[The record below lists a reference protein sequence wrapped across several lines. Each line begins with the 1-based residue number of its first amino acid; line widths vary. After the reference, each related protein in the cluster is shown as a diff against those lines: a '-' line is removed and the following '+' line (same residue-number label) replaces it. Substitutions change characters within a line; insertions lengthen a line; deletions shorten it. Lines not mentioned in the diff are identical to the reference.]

1 MHCLNILCHL
11 NSFFLLIGS
20 VFVRVE
26 FDNDVYIYINN
37 HDDDV
42 YYDYYAYGL
51 SDELCF
57 LNTLVLRNKNT
68 NETFQAEYPGSC
80 TRPYYRNYV
89 VVKMNSRDY
98 FRLLSNK
105 FINITSTT
113 VSLEMYNAD
122 NMFVYPFN
130 LRIEPDDAIQCD
142 VILHLTNLKI
152 HEIDYW
158 INEGILL
165 ILVNTLLDVATV
177 NVSKLLLH
185 RDANNTAVN
194 VNIMSGEILNQSPG
208 LTSSVAIRLTL
219 TDQDL
224 LVSKGI
230 CTYDQACFISIKSG
244 FAATHYGQE
253 VRSFDGYPVYNRGT
267 APTGKRNVL

>member
-20 VFVRVE
+20 VSVRVK
-26 FDNDVYIYINN
+26 FDNDVYLYIFFYE
-37 HDDDV
+37 
-42 YYDYYAYGL
+42 YYNYYGL
-51 SDELCF
+51 PDELCF